1 MTTTKKDFT
10 NLDRRTFLR
19 TVGVAAA
26 VGVAGTAL
34 PINTVSWA
42 KTGGTLS
49 MLIQPEVPTLAS
61 YPSTSDRKSLG

>member
-10 NLDRRTFLR
+10 ELDRRSFLR
-19 TVGVAAA
+19 TAGVAAA
-26 VGVAGTAL
+26 VGVAATAL

-49 MLIQPEVPTLAS
+49 MLI
-61 YPSTSDRKSLG
+61 